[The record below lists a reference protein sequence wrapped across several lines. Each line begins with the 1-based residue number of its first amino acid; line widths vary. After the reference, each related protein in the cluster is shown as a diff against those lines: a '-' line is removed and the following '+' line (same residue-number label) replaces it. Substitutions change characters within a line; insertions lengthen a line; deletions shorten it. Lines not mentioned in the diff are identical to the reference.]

1 MAKASRNRSN
11 FKRRRA
17 VRDPKR
23 RFLIVCEGKN
33 AEPLYFKAL
42 ERVSNTIIDLIPA
55 AGTPDAI
62 AKTAIHE
69 AEARGVIGRGRRKLV
84 WYERTD
90 EVWAVFDRD
99 EHYHYED
106 AIRLCEEH
114 GICVGRS
121 NPCFEIWLIL
131 HFQDFQKPD
140 GRDAVLAHLCDVCPS
155 YKKGKGRE
163 TNFDQIIQNLETA
176 EKRAEAQLEKRKG
189 EGTEFGPPSTTVFR
203 LTKSIWKK
211 RGVAS

>member
-1 MAKASRNRSN
+1 MAKASRNRAN
-11 FKRRRA
+11 LKRRRA
-17 VRDPKR
+17 IRDPKQ

-33 AEPLYFKAL
+33 AEPRYFRAL
-42 ERVSNTIIDLIPA
+42 ERLSNTIIDVIAA

-62 AKTAIHE
+62 AKIAIRE
-69 AEARGVIGRGRRKLV
+69 AEKRGVIGRHRGKLA

-99 EHYHYED
+99 EHDHYED
-106 AIRLCEEH
+106 AIRLCEENK
-114 GICVGRS
+114 ICVGRS

-140 GRDAVLAHLCDVCPS
+140 GRDAVLAHLCDIYPS
-155 YKKGKGRE
+155 YKAGKGRE
-163 TNFDQIIQNLETA
+163 ADFDQIIQNLDGA
-176 EKRAEAQLEKRKG
+176 EKRAEAQLAKRKE
-189 EGTEFGPPSTTVFR
+189 EGSDFGPPSTTVFQ

-211 RGVAS
+211 RAGST